1 MGFNLRT
8 LSAYESHLFGQVE
21 CHPYF
26 PQVELFN
33 FCQERGVVFSAYSPL
48 GCGDRAWKL
57 EGEPDIFDDPKIQK
71 IAQRLGKS
79 VAQVAIRYACK
90 ILKSMETQV
99 CLLSLIIFSLS
110 VHHHYKACLFL
121 FKLIPH
127 NHIHFGYVM
136 MANTLWPFDKAPWLS
151 FISCA
156 THYGATATGPFGNW
170 KLSRFDRYA
179 LVNYSLRGAWINAY
193 PLC

>member
-1 MGFNLRT
+1 MTPYSYKYWWIELSLVVDMLVGNGGNIYLIVTELIVMGFNLRT

-90 ILKSMETQV
+90 LLKSLETQV
-99 CLLSLIIFSLS
+99 CLLSLIIFSS
-110 VHHHYKACLFL
+110 SFHHHYKACLFL

-136 MANTLWPFDKAPWLS
+136 MGSTL
-151 FISCA
+151 
-156 THYGATATGPFGNW
+156 
-170 KLSRFDRYA
+170 
-179 LVNYSLRGAWINAY
+179 
-193 PLC
+193 